1 MARLAPVVAPLLVLA
16 SPLIAWAHSVPG
28 FGRGSM
34 SFYYAAPVPLVPG
47 GCYPCPIYV
56 LPPCPPVTPAPPP
69 APGYVPPMPPSAQPG
84 TNFAKPT
91 AAPPSSGPPA
101 QSPRAAPSLPSP
113 GAGAGPAVSESRS
126 YYDAYAVVVKDAPKP
141 AGSRCSIEFWNLTD
155 RNLTLK
161 VDGQARSLERGK
173 SMLLEVGRHFVW
185 QIEGHEVNKENIAMG
200 ESALEIVIRR

>member
-56 LPPCPPVTPAPPP
+56 LPTCTPVTQAPPPP
-69 APGYVPPMPPSAQPG
+69 APGYVPPMPPSAQPR

-101 QSPRAAPSLPSP
+101 QSPRAAPGLPGP
-113 GAGAGPAVSESRS
+113 GV
-126 YYDAYAVVVKDAPKP
+126 
-141 AGSRCSIEFWNLTD
+141 GS
-155 RNLTLK
+155 
-161 VDGQARSLERGK
+161 
-173 SMLLEVGRHFVW
+173 
-185 QIEGHEVNKENIAMG
+185 
-200 ESALEIVIRR
+200 